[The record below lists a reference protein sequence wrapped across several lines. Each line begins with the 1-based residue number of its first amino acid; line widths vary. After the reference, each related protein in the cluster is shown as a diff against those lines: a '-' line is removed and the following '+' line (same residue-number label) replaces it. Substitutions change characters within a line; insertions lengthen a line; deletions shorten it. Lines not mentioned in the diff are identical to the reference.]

1 MRNANMSSTGSKA
14 TTKWQQEIN
23 EKINRK
29 IRLLQEEF
37 EEVILLRHVADEVRR
52 LRKRLTERYD

>member
-1 MRNANMSSTGSKA
+1 MRSANMSNTGAKA
-14 TTKWQQEIN
+14 ITKWQQEIN
-23 EKINRK
+23 ERINRK

-37 EEVILLRHVADEVRR
+37 KEVILLRHVADEVRR

>member
-1 MRNANMSSTGSKA
+1 MSSTGSKA

-37 EEVILLRHVADEVRR
+37 EEVIFLRHVADEVRR
-52 LRKRLTERYD
+52 LGKRLTERYD